1 MDKAKKLFGTLAV
14 SLAGVPPVDGAVTM
28 TLGTFGA
35 ADEAAAA
42 SFSFLSFSAFSFS
55 FSCLSFTNLA
65 CSAAAAALSLSA
77 FSFASRSSLSFV
89 SLASFSFSFFL
100 FASRIFMIA
109 LASNS
114 CFSHFENTLV
124 GAGVRGLAFVLSDRP
139 GVPGESAPLTR
150 M

>member
-42 SFSFLSFSAFSFS
+42 SFSFLSFSAFS